1 MSIKHNSLDAM
12 PGVSVAGLSTGG
24 VGQAAIHSPLQ
35 AQQMPV
41 RTSTGAAAANAIPGI
56 LVLDTCVLL
65 SNVLRR
71 VLLHLAGHGCFIP
84 VWSDRIGSE
93 WCRNASR
100 IWGVPLADIESQWA
114 SLQCEHPMANQ
125 GDVSHHEKGLHR
137 SDPKDWHVIAAG
149 RAAKSRYPSR
159 TAAIVTRN
167 IRDFNRTELRG
178 YGMTLYEPDDL
189 MLRLLAAHPDL
200 VKELMPQ
207 VPELVAPPG
216 QAPAS
221 LETILKRERL
231 FRFNRLCRSMF

>member
-1 MSIKHNSLDAM
+1 MTFKDTSLDAV
-12 PGVSVAGLSTGG
+12 PGVSVAGLNAGG
-24 VGQAAIHSPLQ
+24 AGRASIRGTVQ
-35 AQQMPV
+35 AQPMPV
-41 RTSTGAAAANAIPGI
+41 RASTGVGAAVALPGL

-114 SLQCEHPMANQ
+114 SLQREHPMANQ
-125 GDVSHHEKGLHR
+125 GDVSHHEKGLQR
-137 SDPKDWHVIAAG
+137 SDHKDWHVIAAG
-149 RAAKSRYPSR
+149 RAAKSRHPSL
-159 TAAIVTRN
+159 TAGIVTRN

-178 YGMTLYEPDDL
+178 YGMALYEPDDL
-189 MLRLLAAHPDL
+189 MLRLLAAYPDQ
-200 VKELMPQ
+200 VKELMPH

-231 FRFNRLCRSMF
+231 FRFNRLCRSLF